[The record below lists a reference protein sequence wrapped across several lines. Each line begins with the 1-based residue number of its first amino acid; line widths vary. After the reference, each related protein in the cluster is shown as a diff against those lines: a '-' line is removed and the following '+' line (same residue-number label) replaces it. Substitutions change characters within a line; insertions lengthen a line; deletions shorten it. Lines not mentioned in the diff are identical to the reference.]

1 MDADRDRNK
10 IPSGELRITRERKS
24 THPLRKNRA
33 KDGAPAV
40 LAGQERAPAPGLL
53 DYNRCVAENTPH
65 KLLAVPPDAAGA
77 RLDQWLTAQLPEVS
91 RVRVQ
96 QLIEQQKILLNG
108 VIPKPSLRLRGGEEI
123 EITGAVELPPLK
135 AFAEDIPLD
144 VVYEDESFAVIN
156 KPAGMSVHAGSG
168 KDEAG
173 NRGTMVNA
181 LLHRFSKLSQAGVEM
196 RPGIVHRL
204 DKETSGLVLVAKTD
218 LAHRRLAEQFSRRE
232 VKKTY
237 IALVHGGMKQAKGT
251 INASISRD
259 LIRRARMTTRRTGG
273 REAITHWVVKK
284 QIEGAHGKF
293 SLLEVKIETGR
304 THQIRVHLASIGHP
318 VAGDTLYCAPR
329 PESYLGTGSRV
340 ASLERNFLHAFEL
353 QFRHPISNR
362 PLSFQQPLP
371 AELTDFLRQIGD

>member
-1 MDADRDRNK
+1 
-10 IPSGELRITRERKS
+10 
-24 THPLRKNRA
+24 
-33 KDGAPAV
+33 
-40 LAGQERAPAPGLL
+40 
-53 DYNRCVAENTPH
+53 VAEPVLQ
-65 KLLAVPPDAAGA
+65 KLLSVPLEAAGT
-77 RLDQWLTAQLPEVS
+77 RLDQWLAAQLPEVS

-96 QLIEQQKILLNG
+96 QLIEQNKILLNG
-108 VIPKPSLRLRGGEEI
+108 STPKPSLRLRGGEEI
-123 EITGAVELPPLK
+123 AITGVVELPPLK

-144 VVYEDESFAVIN
+144 VVYEDESLAVIN

-181 LLHRFSKLSQAGVEM
+181 LLHRFSNLSQAGGEL

-204 DKETSGLVLVAKTD
+204 DKETSGLVLVAKND
-218 LAHRRLAEQFSRRE
+218 LAHRKLAEQFSRRE

-237 IALVHGGMKQAKGT
+237 IALVHGVMKQAKGT
-251 INASISRD
+251 INAPISRD

-273 REAITHWVVKK
+273 REAITHWTVKK
-284 QIEGAHGKF
+284 QIEGPHGKF

-318 VAGDTLYCAPR
+318 VVGDTLYGAPR
-329 PESYLGTGSRV
+329 PESYLGTATGV

-371 AELTDFLRQIGD
+371 AELTNFLRQIGD